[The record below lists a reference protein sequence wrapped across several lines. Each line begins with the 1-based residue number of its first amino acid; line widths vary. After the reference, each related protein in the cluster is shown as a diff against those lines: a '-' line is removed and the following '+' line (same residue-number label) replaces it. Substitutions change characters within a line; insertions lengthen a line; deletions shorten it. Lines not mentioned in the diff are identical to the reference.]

1 MFVERIS
8 YVDYDGNERTEDFRF
23 NLSQAELME
32 MEFETPG
39 GLEAMIKRIVDQ
51 KDVQAL
57 GKLFRAV
64 ILKSY
69 GEKSPDGKRFVK
81 SEELSKA
88 FSETEAY
95 NQLYMH
101 LIRDEAFANKFVSNL
116 VPNVGD
122 PNSSV
127 SAPAIVR

>member
-57 GKLFRAV
+57 GKLFRSV

-81 SEELSKA
+81 SEDLSKA